1 MLLDTRCGVGFV
13 VGSKAVFKSDLGII
27 SNKKVVNEW
36 LDQPEI
42 SEIRVDKKRHRRHIR
57 FIFHSLAD
65 QEIMFISMVFDR

>member
-1 MLLDTRCGVGFV
+1 MLLDTRCGIGYV

-27 SNKKVVNEW
+27 SNKKVVNEM

-65 QEIMFISMVFDR
+65 QEFQWFLIDDQ

>member
-13 VGSKAVFKSDLGII
+13 VGSKAVFKSDLRIN

-42 SEIRVDKKRHRRHIR
+42 SEVRVDKKRHRRHIR
-57 FIFHSLAD
+57 PIFHSLAD
-65 QEIMFISMVFDR
+65 QQIMFILMVFNR